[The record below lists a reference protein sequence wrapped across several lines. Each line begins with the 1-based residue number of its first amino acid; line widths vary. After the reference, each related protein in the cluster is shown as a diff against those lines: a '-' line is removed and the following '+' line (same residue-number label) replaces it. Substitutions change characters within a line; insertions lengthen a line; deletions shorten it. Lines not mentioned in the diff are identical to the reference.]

1 MRTEENL
8 TIVYFGNGVRGIR
21 CLEAVVREGYLV
33 LEAVV
38 HKPDSSLA
46 VMCDRIGI
54 PIFAPERINTTSVI
68 EHLRSLSPSLFV
80 LSGYNKILRKEL
92 LQLPKHGCI
101 NLHGGKLPDYRGA
114 APINWQI
121 LNGEIEGGCTIL
133 YADEGIDTGDIIE
146 QATYPIEGNDT
157 AGDIVEKQ
165 LKLFP
170 SMLLRALDQIK
181 TGSIRSATQNC
192 SIGNYY
198 CRRLPKDSRLDW
210 RNMSADQIHNLVRA
224 MQGQNYP
231 PAYCKYQGRYIQIHQ
246 TRILM
251 EDIKG
256 ASGRIVLKHEN
267 GTVVIANDRGLLV
280 TSASEEDGIPRP
292 CQELLTV
299 GEDLE

>member
-1 MRTEENL
+1 
-8 TIVYFGNGVRGIR
+8 VYFGNGVRGIR

-38 HKPDSSLA
+38 HKTDPSLA
-46 VMCDRIGI
+46 AICDQMGI
-54 PIFAPERINTTSVI
+54 PVFAPERINTASVI
-68 EHLRSLSPSLFV
+68 EHFRSLSPSLFV

-121 LNGEIEGGCTIL
+121 LNGETEGGCAIL

-146 QATYPIEGNDT
+146 QAIYPIEGNDT

-181 TGSIRSATQNC
+181 TGSITSTAQNC

-210 RNMSADQIHNLVRA
+210 RNMSANQVHNLVRA

-231 PAYCKYQGRYIQIHQ
+231 PAYCTYQDKRV
-246 TRILM
+246 RINRT
-251 EDIKG
+251 EIITEEIKG
-256 ASGRIVLKHEN
+256 TPGRIALKREN
-267 GTVVIANDRGLLV
+267 GVVVIANDRGLLV
-280 TSASEEDGIPRP
+280 TSASEEDRIPRP

-299 GEDLE
+299 GEDFE